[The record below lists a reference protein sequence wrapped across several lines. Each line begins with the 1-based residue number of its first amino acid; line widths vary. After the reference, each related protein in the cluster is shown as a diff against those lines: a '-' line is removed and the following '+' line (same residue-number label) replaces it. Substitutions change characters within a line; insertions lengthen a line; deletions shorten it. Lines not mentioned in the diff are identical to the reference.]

1 MYNLNHA
8 KLWYLAPFSFMHIT
22 FANIMKGWC
31 HIFLKCYLFCQQPG
45 EKKKMGA
52 NKDLQKGSDLQNPL
66 FLREAIKMEIWACIK
81 IQSRIMTELMEAAL
95 TSVICKRDQTH
106 LSVRT
111 T

>member
-1 MYNLNHA
+1 MVFGALFINAH
-8 KLWYLAPFSFMHIT
+8 
-22 FANIMKGWC
+22 C
-31 HIFLKCYLFCQQPG
+31 FCQYNEGRVPHFLEELFVLSAARSKG
-45 EKKKMGA
+45 KKWKQ
-52 NKDLQKGSDLQNPL
+52 KDLQKGSDLQNPL